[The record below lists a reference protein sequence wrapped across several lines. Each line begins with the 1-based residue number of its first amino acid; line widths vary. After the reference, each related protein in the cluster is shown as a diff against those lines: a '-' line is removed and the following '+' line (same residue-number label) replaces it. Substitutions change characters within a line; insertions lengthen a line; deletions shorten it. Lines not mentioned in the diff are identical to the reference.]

1 MNQRRHGIRT
11 IFTALR
17 QIVRF
22 FAYFILMILGIVAWR
37 KLWVEGKALSAL
49 EYGELVSLGILLA
62 IVIGLLALSYRV
74 KGEID
79 KV

>member
-1 MNQRRHGIRT
+1 MSRRRHGIKS

-17 QIVRF
+17 QVMRF
-22 FAYFILMILGIVAWR
+22 FAYFLLMIIGVVAWS
-37 KLWVEGKALSAL
+37 KLWIHDKALLSL
-49 EYGELVSLGILLA
+49 EYGEIVSLGILLA
-62 IVIGLLALSYRV
+62 IAIGLLFISYRV

>member
-1 MNQRRHGIRT
+1 MSRRRHGIKS

-17 QIVRF
+17 QIMRF
-22 FAYFILMILGIVAWR
+22 FAYFLLMIIGVVAWS
-37 KLWVEGKALSAL
+37 KLWIHDKALSSL
-49 EYGELVSLGILLA
+49 EYGEIVSLGILLA
-62 IVIGLLALSYRV
+62 IAIGLLFISYRV

>member
-1 MNQRRHGIRT
+1 MNQRRHGIKT

-17 QIVRF
+17 LILRY
-22 FAYFILMILGIVAWR
+22 FAFFILMIVGVVAWR
-37 KLWVEGKALSAL
+37 KLWIEGKAVSSL

-62 IVIGLLALSYRV
+62 IAIGLLFFSYRI